1 MFWVEKVIGEVWLS
15 SALLISTGLMRKLYD
30 FGILHSLHA
39 ETVSSAAS
47 IYANRGWS
55 DSPLSVW
62 NVSSAVVNARLASH
76 PLNRQCSEVSFW
88 REHCGGA
95 MKTPMSPIIEDDKLY
110 DVRMQVEH
118 VFLSASSRWS
128 KPQRRRRCGRR
139 PGCTWAAEYNG
150 WPPPSW
156 AVVTKW
162 VPFRTVNCVQHL
174 TVSSVSSEVPNLTRC
189 RTRVGQ
195 WNARESC
202 TFCGINLWVLQVKIS
217 FLWPLSVVLR
227 RWRQQRRQ
235 AAEWG
240 AECYCQQWMFWGLIR
255 RFTLLAENSSRSES
269 NLSWPNATVGM
280 SWEKETTVSRGVEQ
294 RHPFISKSIMIYCS
308 YCIKRPDTVALNLL
322 LQKQEVE
329 HRHLSE

>member
-15 SALLISTGLMRKLYD
+15 SALLISTGLMRKLND

-76 PLNRQCSEVSFW
+76 PLNRQCSEVSFR

-118 VFLSASSRWS
+118 AFLSASSRWS
-128 KPQRRRRCGRR
+128 KPQRTRRCGRR

-150 WPPPSW
+150 WPPPHGQWWQSEFPFARSTVFSILLCPRYPRRSQILH
-156 AVVTKW
+156 AVG
-162 VPFRTVNCVQHL
+162 PE
-174 TVSSVSSEVPNLTRC
+174 SVSGMLERVARSVESIFEFC
-189 RTRVGQ
+189 R
-195 WNARESC
+195 
-202 TFCGINLWVLQVKIS
+202 
-217 FLWPLSVVLR
+217 
-227 RWRQQRRQ
+227 
-235 AAEWG
+235 
-240 AECYCQQWMFWGLIR
+240 
-255 RFTLLAENSSRSES
+255 
-269 NLSWPNATVGM
+269 
-280 SWEKETTVSRGVEQ
+280 
-294 RHPFISKSIMIYCS
+294 
-308 YCIKRPDTVALNLL
+308 
-322 LQKQEVE
+322 
-329 HRHLSE
+329 